1 MVIQL
6 PTLADTTPQDA
17 TRAARRAGQHEP
29 KRFPHEPRDRDTLIL
44 EKNSTKSIAFIT
56 SISAGEEARIG
67 PGSRAPPATGPTSS
81 RLCRVVE
88 KGTVGLPRQP
98 VGKWR
103 SSPTTG
109 ARAEITSFDTGEDG
123 VTTVKLAV
131 IVAEGDDEAAIEMPI
146 SEFSPPTPRAPAPT
160 STPPTP
166 APAMPRRTPP
176 SARCATPRAAS
187 PPPTPP
193 TRPGRR
199 S

>member
-1 MVIQL
+1 MNPSDFHTSL
-6 PTLADTTPQDA
+6 ET
-17 TRAARRAGQHEP
+17 G
-29 KRFPHEPRDRDTLIL
+29 DTLIL

-109 ARAEITSFDTGEDG
+109 ARAKITSFDTGEDG

-131 IVAEGDDEAAIEMPI
+131 IVADGDDEAAIEMPI